1 MLLCLLYR
9 YEYLYIYIYKST
21 RFIGLSK
28 FKCFLC
34 LSQDQEVYRIAGTT
48 SDPPNRRLWKHN
60 NDNRYDLEP
69 HLL

>member
-48 SDPPNRRLWKHN
+48 MILPTAAVSGNTTTTTGTI
-60 NDNRYDLEP
+60 
-69 HLL
+69 